1 MKKADFYEVLGVN
14 RNASDDEI
22 KQSYR
27 RLAMKYH
34 PDRNPGDKT
43 AEDEFKKAKEAY
55 EVLSDPKRREAYNR
69 YGHQAEQMGGFGGG
83 FGGMDG
89 VDLGDIFGDMFGNI
103 FGGGGGG
110 GRRQQ
115 QASDL
120 YYTLEMTLEEAFSG
134 KQAEITFPALK
145 NCEPC
150 SGSGLKPGSSPVTCQ
165 DCSGHGQVR
174 MQHGFLTIQ
183 QTCPSCQGRGKMIKD
198 PCIECR
204 GRGQKQEQK
213 TLSVK
218 IPAGVDNGD
227 RIRVPNEGES
237 RGRSANGDLYIQIQ
251 ILPHALF
258 ERDGKDLFCEA
269 PIPFHIAALG
279 GELDVPALKGKVKL
293 KIPAETQ
300 TGKIFKVRGM
310 GMPSVR
316 GGSVGD
322 LLCKVNLEIP
332 VGLTTKQREMLQAFS
347 ETLSENNHHNP
358 QSSSWFKKVKKFFEE
373 MKF

>member
-1 MKKADFYEVLGVN
+1 MNKADFYDVLGVG
-14 RNASDDEI
+14 RDASDEEI

-43 AEDEFKKAKEAY
+43 AEDEFKKVKEAY
-55 EVLSDPKRREAYNR
+55 EVLSDSKRREAYNR
-69 YGHQAEQMGGFGGG
+69 YGHQAEQMGMGG

-103 FGGGGGG
+103 FGGAN
-110 GRRQQ
+110 RRQQ

-134 KQAEITFPALK
+134 KQAQITFPALK

-150 SGSGLKPGSSPVTCQ
+150 SGSGLKPGSSPVSCK
-165 DCSGHGQVR
+165 DCGGHGQVR

-183 QTCPSCQGRGKMIKD
+183 QTCPSCHGQGKVIKD
-198 PCIECR
+198 PCPDCR

-218 IPAGVDNGD
+218 IPAGVDTGD

-237 RGRSANGDLYIQIQ
+237 RGKANSGDLYIQIQ

-269 PIPFHIAALG
+269 PIPFHVAALG

-300 TGKIFKVRGM
+300 TGKIFKVKGM

-316 GGSVGD
+316 SSTSGD

-332 VGLTTKQREMLQAFS
+332 VGLSAKQRELLQTFAD
-347 ETLSENNHHNP
+347 TLSENNHHNP
-358 QSSSWFKKVKKFFEE
+358 QSSSWFGKVKKFFEE